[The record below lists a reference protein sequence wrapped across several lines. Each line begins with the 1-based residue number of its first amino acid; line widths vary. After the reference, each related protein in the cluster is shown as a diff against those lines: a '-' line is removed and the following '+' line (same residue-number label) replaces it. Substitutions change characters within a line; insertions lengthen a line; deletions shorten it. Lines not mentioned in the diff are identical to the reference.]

1 MEIEKKQIDFLI
13 EKFNNSK
20 GKNNLKKIED
30 EKSKLIYYNLFFDS
44 YQEMILN
51 HEKFIFLNDINIHLD
66 LEINTFMV
74 YCNQDNNKKIIFETP
89 HYSVINYDF
98 PYADCKLL
106 NLR

>member
-44 YQEMILN
+44 YQEMISN
-51 HEKFIFLNDINIHLD
+51 QKRFIFLNDINIHFD
-66 LEINTFMV
+66 LEINTFMI
-74 YCNQDNNKKIIFETP
+74 CCDHDNKKIIFETP
-89 HYSVINYDF
+89 HYSVINHNF
-98 PYADCKLL
+98 PNADWKLL